1 MFATSLGSVSTFS
14 LDSTN
19 PPNQSS
25 YTILKLVESYPGSIP
40 FLKESKSHITLNN
53 FDRLINQTP
62 FKKFNSRSTPSLQ
75 VQNQLK
81 HTPQQKSLSFGLS
94 HQRTKSTK
102 SPVKIIKSLTT
113 SSLLHETP
121 KSRFLEES
129 QRKKLDKNNGLIE
142 N

>member
-1 MFATSLGSVSTFS
+1 MISTSLGSVSTFS

-40 FLKESKSHITLNN
+40 YLKESKSHITLNN

-62 FKKFNSRSTPSLQ
+62 FKKFKSRSMPRQ
-75 VQNQLK
+75 AQNQLK

-94 HQRTKSTK
+94 HQRSKSTK
-102 SPVKIIKSLTT
+102 SPVKFITSLTT
-113 SSLLHETP
+113 SSLLYETP
-121 KSRFLEES
+121 KSKFLEES
-129 QRKKLDKNNGLIE
+129 QRKKLNGLIE